1 MCLSRIHRV
10 IGAVEDG
17 RVTVLDLDGH
27 ERSVSLLA
35 YEGRPPKPG
44 DWLVAHSGYALSPVE
59 PEEAEAAL
67 SELRA
72 FGEANTL

>member
-10 IGAVEDG
+10 VGAVEGG

-35 YEGRPPKPG
+35 YDGLPPKPG
-44 DWLVAHSGYALSPVE
+44 DWLVAHSGYALAAVK
-59 PEEAEAAL
+59 PEEAEAVL

-72 FGEANTL
+72 LEKPNTP

>member
-10 IGAVEDG
+10 VGAVEGG

-27 ERSVSLLA
+27 ERSISLLA
-35 YEGRPPKPG
+35 YDGLAPKPG
-44 DWLVAHSGYALSPVE
+44 DWLVAHSGYALATVE
-59 PEEAEAAL
+59 PEEAEAVL

-72 FGEANTL
+72 LEKPTTP

>member
-10 IGAVEDG
+10 VGAVEGG

-35 YEGRPPKPG
+35 YDGLPPKPG
-44 DWLVAHSGYALSPVE
+44 TGSSPTAGTHL
-59 PEEAEAAL
+59 P
-67 SELRA
+67 R
-72 FGEANTL
+72 